1 MPAQKSLE
9 TNESG
14 KRASDSKKLKSVN
27 FMGNFVS
34 SLKVYFSRIPVE
46 FKDATPCPDGN
57 EAIPRSTPER
67 ENW

>member
-1 MPAQKSLE
+1 
-9 TNESG
+9 
-14 KRASDSKKLKSVN
+14 
-27 FMGNFVS
+27 MGNFVS

-67 ENW
+67 EKLVVFESLDVVW